1 MDAAKKQQ
9 MIKWTLVVLGAV
21 VVVAIA
27 AGITLV
33 IAARDF
39 VHGDEI
45 ARNVSIAGVEVGGMT
60 QAEALET
67 LHTEWVPSLPSEITL
82 EYPDGD
88 TRISPEE
95 LGVRLK
101 LKQTVAAAYCIGREG
116 NWYRQVR
123 AYIRMHNRGVDV
135 PVECEVDE
143 TSLRKV
149 LVELSET
156 INRSPKDADVD
167 IENDTVNVTPGV
179 VGRTLDVDE
188 SQAMLAE
195 KLQDPHCKTA
205 ELVVRTEQP
214 AITEEDLAHFETVL
228 AKYHT
233 PFNIN
238 RRDRTHNLRLAMSIV
253 NETVLKPGEEFSL
266 NEHVGP
272 RLTEKGYRAA
282 PIFLRGEVVPS
293 TGGGVCQ
300 VASTL
305 YNVALL
311 ANLKIT
317 ERHHHSRPV
326 DYTPSGRDATV
337 YYGQLDLK
345 FKNTLKY
352 PVLIVGYI
360 EGSNL
365 HAKIIGAK
373 EDDYDVK
380 LVRSGLSTIGY
391 QTKEKEDPELEE
403 SKREV
408 ETKGRSG
415 HTATI
420 TRIVEKDGEVIKKE
434 VLHRDVYS
442 PQTEIV
448 RVGTKK
454 PEEPDEEPEEAET
467 GGLSTTQPPSDT
479 APSSDRPDQTET
491 TDGDDP
497 Q

>member
-1 MDAAKKQQ
+1 MDAAKKQRI
-9 MIKWTLVVLGAV
+9 IKWALVALAAL

-27 AGITLV
+27 GGITLV
-33 IAARDF
+33 IAARNF
-39 VHGDEI
+39 VQGDEI
-45 ARNVSIAGVEVGGMT
+45 ATNVSIAGVDVGGMT
-60 QAEALET
+60 QADALET
-67 LHTEWVPSLPSEITL
+67 LHTQWVPSLPSEVTL
-82 EYPDGD
+82 QYPGGD

-95 LGVRLK
+95 LGVRLR
-101 LKQTVAAAYCIGREG
+101 LKQAVAAAYRVGREG
-116 NWYRQVR
+116 DLYRQVR
-123 AYIRMHNRGVDV
+123 AYISMHNHGVDI

-156 INRSPKDADVD
+156 VNRSPKDADVE
-167 IENDTVNVTPGV
+167 IEGDNVTVTPGV
-179 VGRTLDVDE
+179 VGRTLEVDE
-188 SQAMLAE
+188 SQAMLRE
-195 KLQDPHCKTA
+195 KLRDPRCKTA
-205 ELVVRTEQP
+205 DLIVRTEQP
-214 AITEEDLAHFETVL
+214 AITEEELSHFETVL

-266 NEHVGP
+266 NEYVGP

-311 ANLKIT
+311 ANLKVT

-345 FKNTLKY
+345 FKNTLKH
-352 PVLIVGYI
+352 PILIVGYI
-360 EGSNL
+360 DGSNL
-365 HAKIIGAK
+365 HARIIGAK
-373 EDDYDVK
+373 EDDYDVE
-380 LVRSGLSTIGY
+380 LVRSGLSKIGY
-391 QTKEKEDPELEE
+391 GTKEKEDPELEE
-403 SKREV
+403 GKREV
-408 ETKGRSG
+408 ETNGRSG
-415 HTATI
+415 HTATL
-420 TRIVEKDGEVIKKE
+420 TRIVKKDGEVIKKE
-434 VLHRDVYS
+434 VLHRDVYGA
-442 PQTEIV
+442 QTEIV

-454 PEEPDEEPEEAET
+454 PEEPDEKPEETET
-467 GGLSTTQPPSDT
+467 GGLSTTQP
-479 APSSDRPDQTET
+479 SSDKPGETDT
-491 TDGDDP
+491 TDEGDP
-497 Q
+497 E